1 MNPKTEGLHLLLISV
16 HGLIRGNELELGR
29 DADTGGQTKYVV
41 ELARA
46 LAAHPA
52 VARVDLLTRQIID
65 ANVSSDYARSEE
77 QISEQAFIIRLPA
90 GPEGYI
96 RKEEL
101 WDHLDSFADHA
112 LDYIRQLKRPPDAI
126 HSHYADAG
134 YVGLRLTQL
143 LEIPLIHTGHSL
155 GRVKRR
161 RLLATGLKQ
170 DQIEQRYNISR
181 RIEAEEDTLA
191 NAEIVIAS
199 TSNEIEEQYSLY
211 DYYHPQSMAVVPP
224 GTDLERFYPPDGTE
238 PKTSIYRDITHFLDD
253 AQKPMILALS
263 RPDER
268 KNIATLIKAFGHSRE
283 LQEIANLVIIAGN
296 RDDLRDMDSGAQQ
309 VLREMLILIDAYNL
323 YGCISYPKK
332 HKADDVPIV
341 YRIASANGGVFIN
354 PALTEPF
361 GLTLIEAA
369 ASGLPIIATEDGG
382 PRDIIGNCQNGLLI
396 DPLDEEDITSAL
408 LKLLTDHDY
417 RNQLAEQGIVG
428 VKKHYSWQAHAT
440 KYLEILQ
447 PVIQKTI
454 KVIKGELPQRAP
466 LYHDRAMIAELDR
479 VLLGDPEALNQL
491 TAVIRENRKT
501 TSFGIATG
509 RGLEPTLKLLKKYNI
524 PMPDVL
530 IAGMG
535 TELYYSPPLIA
546 DYAWTNHI
554 DHQWMPKSLRRILD
568 ELPGLKL
575 QSKSEQLNFKLSYF
589 YDPQLAPS
597 RDEIISLLRQEDL
610 NVNVT
615 TSYGQFL
622 DIVPARAS
630 KGFALR
636 YFADQFGIPL
646 ERILAVGATAGD
658 EDMMRGNTLGVAVA
672 NPHRD
677 ELAQLIE
684 VDRIYFS
691 KGNYAN
697 GVLEAMAH
705 YDFLG
710 TCQAPDE

>member
-1 MNPKTEGLHLLLISV
+1 MKSADEGLYLLLISV
-16 HGLIRGNELELGR
+16 HGLIRGDELELGR

-46 LAAHPA
+46 LATLPE
-52 VARVDLLTRQIID
+52 VNRVDLLTRQIID
-65 ANVSSDYARSEE
+65 ESISSDYAQTEE
-77 QISEQAFIIRLPA
+77 QISKHAFIIRLPA
-90 GPEGYI
+90 GPETYI

-112 LDYIRQLKRPPDAI
+112 LNYIRQFNRVPDAI

-134 YVGLRLTQL
+134 YVGLRLSHL
-143 LEIPLIHTGHSL
+143 LEVPLIHTGHSL

-170 DQIEQRYNISR
+170 DQIEARYNISR

-191 NAEIVIAS
+191 SAQIVIAS

-211 DYYHPQSMAVVPP
+211 DYYHPQCMAVVPP
-224 GTDLERFYPPDGTE
+224 GTDLERFYPPDGSESATD
-238 PKTSIYRDITHFLDD
+238 IYREISHFLNDP
-253 AQKPMILALS
+253 QKPMILALS

-268 KNIATLIKAFGHSRE
+268 KNIATLIKAYGHSKQ
-283 LQEIANLVIIAGN
+283 LQEAANLVVIAGN

-309 VLREMLILIDAYNL
+309 VLREMLILIDTFNL
-323 YGCISYPKK
+323 YGKISYPKK
-332 HKADDVPIV
+332 HRADDVPII
-341 YRIASANGGVFIN
+341 YRIASASGGVFIN

-369 ASGLPIIATEDGG
+369 ASGLPIVATEDGG
-382 PRDIIGNCQNGLLI
+382 PRDIIGNCHNGLLV
-396 DPLDEEDITSAL
+396 DPLDEEQITSAL
-408 LKLLTDHDY
+408 HKVLSDNTY
-417 RNQLAEQGIVG
+417 RTQLAEQGING
-428 VKKHYSWQAHAT
+428 VKTHYSWQAHAH

-447 PVIQKTI
+447 PVVRQSN
-454 KVIKGELPQRAP
+454 KVVKGELPSHAP
-466 LYHDRAMIAELDR
+466 HYHNRAMIAELDR
-479 VLLGDPEALNQL
+479 VLLGDPEALQKL
-491 TAVIRENRKT
+491 VDVIRNHRRT

-530 IAGMG
+530 IIGMG

-554 DHQWMPKSLRRILD
+554 DHQWNPKALRRILD

-575 QSKSEQLNFKLSYF
+575 QAKSEQLNFKMSYF
-589 YDPQLAPS
+589 YDPSLAPS

-646 ERILAVGATAGD
+646 ERILAIGATAGD

-677 ELAQLIE
+677 ELAQLID
-684 VDRIYFS
+684 VQRIYFS
-691 KGNYAN
+691 NGNYVN
-697 GVLEAMAH
+697 GVLEAMDY

-710 TCQAPDE
+710 KCQVPDE